1 MELKFMTEPPLNP
14 SLMTCPSCG
23 ETEHIWIHSQKERR
37 LRCKVCNRT
46 FAETRGSPLFGLHY
60 PHWFVIV
67 VLTLLAHGCPVQAIV
82 AAFGLNERTVSD
94 WQERAGRHGQRV
106 QEQLVCQGQLVAGQV
121 QADEIRVK
129 MQGGVVWIATA
140 MCVFSRLFIWGEVGA
155 ERNTGLVQ
163 RVVERVRAAVVP
175 TAPILWVTDG
185 FGGWAQAVRK
195 VFRDPVHTG
204 RRGRPRLELWPQL
217 SFVQVVKH
225 KAGMRLTAIS
235 RRLILGSRAAAQ
247 QLMCCSQVELGVF
260 NTAYVER
267 LNASLRTWLPA
278 LTRRS
283 RTPARSLAHLRA
295 SLFWTGAVY
304 NFCQV
309 HATLQGTPA
318 MAAGITD
325 DVWSVR
331 ELLLCF
337 SVKPKSLHA
346 IL

>member
-1 MELKFMTEPPLNP
+1 
-14 SLMTCPSCG
+14 
-23 ETEHIWIHSQKERR
+23 
-37 LRCKVCNRT
+37 
-46 FAETRGSPLFGLHY
+46 
-60 PHWFVIV
+60 
-67 VLTLLAHGCPVQAIV
+67 
-82 AAFGLNERTVSD
+82 
-94 WQERAGRHGQRV
+94 
-106 QEQLVCQGQLVAGQV
+106 
-121 QADEIRVK
+121 
-129 MQGGVVWIATA
+129 
-140 MCVFSRLFIWGEVGA
+140 MCVFSRLFIWGEVGP

-163 RVVERVRAAVVP
+163 RVVERVRAAVSP

-225 KAGMRLTAIS
+225 KAGMRLSAIS
-235 RRLILGSRAAAQ
+235 RRLILGSRTAAQ
-247 QLMCCSQVELGVF
+247 QLMCSSQADLGVF
-260 NTAYVER
+260 NTAYIER

-283 RTPARSLAHLRA
+283 RTPARSLAHLHA
-295 SLFWTGAVY
+295 ALFWTGSVY

-309 HATLQGTPA
+309 HDTLQGTPA
-318 MAAGITD
+318 MAAGITG

-331 ELLLCF
+331 ELLFCF

>member
-1 MELKFMTEPPLNP
+1 MP
-14 SLMTCPSCG
+14 
-23 ETEHIWIHSQKERR
+23 
-37 LRCKVCNRT
+37 
-46 FAETRGSPLFGLHY
+46 
-60 PHWFVIV
+60 
-67 VLTLLAHGCPVQAIV
+67 
-82 AAFGLNERTVSD
+82 
-94 WQERAGRHGQRV
+94 
-106 QEQLVCQGQLVAGQV
+106 GQV

-129 MQGGVVWIATA
+129 IQGGVVWIATA
-140 MCVFSRLFIWGEVGA
+140 MRVFSRLFIWGEVGA

-163 RVVERVRAAVVP
+163 RVVERVQAAVVP
-175 TAPILWVTDG
+175 TEPILWVTDG

-204 RRGRPRLELWPQL
+204 RRGRPRLVLWPQL

-225 KAGMRLTAIS
+225 KTGKRLTAIS
-235 RRLILGSRAAAQ
+235 RRLILGSWTAAQ
-247 QLMCCSQVELGVF
+247 QLMSCSQVELGVF

-283 RTPARSLAHLRA
+283 RTPARLQAHLRA
-295 SLFWTGAVY
+295 SLFWTRTVY

-309 HATLQGTPA
+309 HTTLQGTPA

-337 SVKPKSLHA
+337 SVKPRSLHA
-346 IL
+346 LL